1 MRRRLVLSTLTA
13 VLLAVF
19 LLGVPLAVA
28 GDLLLAD
35 QSRHDV
41 EQRARAMALSV
52 DHRLA
57 EHESVDPATLAEAL
71 GGPLRGHVLGAT
83 VHAPSGDWRVGT
95 LPQGPAYVGEA
106 ATTSGVIVRVSVAK
120 DDVRSDMF
128 RAGGV
133 VLALSVVAAGAAVAL
148 GLVQARRLSRPMVE
162 LAGNAERLGAG
173 ESRLVPISSGVAEV
187 DQVEEVLERSAR
199 RMAATLAAERD
210 FTSDASHQLRTPL
223 TALSMRLEEIA
234 AAETV
239 EDAQEEARI
248 ALVQVERL
256 TQVVQDLLAR
266 SRRAH
271 HDSRQAIALDD
282 VVMQQRQEW
291 SATFDSAGRSLIVDG
306 ERGLLVQATSG
317 ALAQVLA
324 TLLDN
329 SLVHGAGT
337 VCVTTRSAGGSVV
350 VEVSDEGAGV
360 PAELGQ
366 RIFARSV
373 SSAGSTGLGL
383 ALARDLATAD
393 GGRLELLH
401 GTPPVF
407 AVFLIAARAAPS
419 APAGPAAPATPSA
432 QPGQPTPAA
441 PSGQPTPAAPSAPSA
456 PSLG

>member
-19 LLGVPLAVA
+19 LLGVPLAIA

-35 QSRHDV
+35 QSRHEV
-41 EQRARAMALSV
+41 QTRARSMALSV
-52 DHRLA
+52 DHQIAQHETVDQASLLA
-57 EHESVDPATLAEAL
+57 AL
-71 GGPLRGHVLGAT
+71 GGSLRGHRLGAT
-83 VHAPSGDWRVGT
+83 VRTPSGTFRVGSIPSGDS
-95 LPQGPAYVGEA
+95 YVGEA
-106 ATTSGVIVRVSVAK
+106 ATAAGVIVRVYVAR
-120 DDVRSDMF
+120 DDVYLDML

-133 VLALSVVAAGAAVAL
+133 VFAISVVAVGAAVAL
-148 GLVQARRLSRPMVE
+148 GLVQARRLSRPLVE
-162 LAGNAERLGAG
+162 LAGNAERLGSG
-173 ESRLVPISSGVAEV
+173 EARLVPIKTGVAEV

-199 RMAATLAAERD
+199 RLAATLAAERE

-223 TALSMRLEEIA
+223 TALSMRLEEISTA
-234 AAETV
+234 DDVGT
-239 EDAQEEARI
+239 AQEEARI

-271 HDSRQAIALDD
+271 EDSRQSIALDD
-282 VVMQQRQEW
+282 VVRQQQQEW
-291 SATFDSAGRSLIVDG
+291 AVTFESAGRRLVLEG
-306 ERGLLVQATSG
+306 ERDLQVLATAG

-337 VCVTTRSAGGSVV
+337 VGLTTRSAGGSVV
-350 VEVSDEGAGV
+350 IEVSDEGPGV

-407 AVFLIAARAAPS
+407 AIFLSAARS
-419 APAGPAAPATPSA
+419 TE
-432 QPGQPTPAA
+432 
-441 PSGQPTPAAPSAPSA
+441 
-456 PSLG
+456 

>member
-1 MRRRLVLSTLTA
+1 VRRRLVLSTLTA

-41 EQRARAMALSV
+41 QTRARSMALSV
-52 DHRLA
+52 DHQIA
-57 EHESVDPATLAEAL
+57 AHEEVDQASLTETL
-71 GGPLRGHVLGAT
+71 GHSLRGHALGAT
-83 VHAPSGDWRVGT
+83 VRSPAGNFRVGAV
-95 LPQGPAYVGEA
+95 LEGPAYVGEA
-106 ATTSGVIVRVSVAK
+106 ATASGVIVRVSVAR
-120 DDVRSDMF
+120 DDIYLDMF
-128 RAGGV
+128 RAGAV
-133 VLALSVVAAGAAVAL
+133 VFAISVIAVGAAVAL
-148 GLVQARRLSRPMVE
+148 GLFQARRLSRPMVL
-162 LAGNAERLGAG
+162 LAGNAERLGSG
-173 ESRLVPISSGVAEV
+173 ESRLVPINSGVAEV
-187 DQVEEVLERSAR
+187 DQVEDVLERSAR

-210 FTSDASHQLRTPL
+210 FPSDASHQLRTPL
-223 TALSMRLEEIA
+223 TALSMRLEEIST
-234 AAETV
+234 AETV
-239 EDAQEEARI
+239 EAAQEEARI

-271 HDSRQAIALDD
+271 EDSRTTIALDD
-282 VVMQQRQEW
+282 VVRQQQQEW
-291 SATFDSAGRSLIVDG
+291 LVTFGSAGRALVVEG
-306 ERGLLVQATSG
+306 ERGLQVQATAG

-329 SLVHGAGT
+329 SLVHGKGM
-337 VCVTTRSAGGSVV
+337 VSITTRSAGGSVV
-350 VEVSDEGAGV
+350 VEVSDEGPGV

-393 GGRLELLH
+393 GGRLELLR

-407 AVFLIAARAAPS
+407 AVFLS
-419 APAGPAAPATPSA
+419 ATRD
-432 QPGQPTPAA
+432 
-441 PSGQPTPAAPSAPSA
+441 
-456 PSLG
+456 

>member
-1 MRRRLVLSTLTA
+1 VRRRLVLSTLTA

-19 LLGVPLAVA
+19 LLGVPLAIA

-41 EQRARAMALSV
+41 QTRARSMALSV
-52 DHRLA
+52 DHQIAQHETVDQASLLA
-57 EHESVDPATLAEAL
+57 AL
-71 GGPLRGHVLGAT
+71 GGSLRGHELGAT
-83 VHAPSGDWRVGT
+83 VRTPTGAFRVGT
-95 LPQGPAYVGEA
+95 IPRGDSYVGES
-106 ATTSGVIVRVSVAK
+106 ATSAGVIVRVYVAR
-120 DDVRSDMF
+120 DDVYFDML

-133 VLALSVVAAGAAVAL
+133 VFAISVVAVAAAVAL
-148 GLVQARRLSRPMVE
+148 GIVQARRLSRPLVQ
-162 LAGNAERLGAG
+162 LAWNAERLGSG
-173 ESRLVPISSGVAEV
+173 ESRLVPIKSGVAEV
-187 DQVEEVLERSAR
+187 DLVDEVLERSAR
-199 RMAATLAAERD
+199 RLAATLAAERE

-223 TALSMRLEEIA
+223 TALSMRLEEISTA
-234 AAETV
+234 DDVGT
-239 EDAQEEARI
+239 AQEEARI

-256 TQVVQDLLAR
+256 TEVVQDLLAR

-271 HDSRQAIALDD
+271 EDSRQAIPLDD
-282 VVMQQRQEW
+282 VVQQQRQEW
-291 SATFDSAGRSLIVDG
+291 AVTFESVGRRLVLEG
-306 ERGLLVQATSG
+306 ERGLHVLATAG

-337 VCVTTRSAGGSVV
+337 VCLTTRSAGGSVV
-350 VEVSDEGAGV
+350 IEVSDEGPGV

-407 AVFLIAARAAPS
+407 AIFLSAAR
-419 APAGPAAPATPSA
+419 PAE
-432 QPGQPTPAA
+432 
-441 PSGQPTPAAPSAPSA
+441 
-456 PSLG
+456 

>member
-1 MRRRLVLSTLTA
+1 VRRRLVLSTLTA
-13 VLLAVF
+13 VLLAVC
-19 LLGVPLAVA
+19 LLGIPLAIA

-41 EQRARAMALSV
+41 EQRARTLALSV
-52 DHRLA
+52 DHRIA
-57 EHESVDPATLAEAL
+57 EHESVDPAQLSEAL

-95 LPQGPAYVGEA
+95 IPTGPAYVGES
-106 ATTSGVIVRVSVAK
+106 ATGSGVIVRVSVAR
-120 DDVRSDMF
+120 DDVRLDML

-133 VLALSVVAAGAAVAL
+133 VFAISIIAVGAAVAL
-148 GLVQARRLSRPMVE
+148 GLVQARRLSRPMVQ
-162 LAGNAERLGAG
+162 LAGNAERLGGG
-173 ESRLVPISSGVAEV
+173 ESRLVPINSGVAEV

-234 AAETV
+234 AAVTV
-239 EDAQEEARI
+239 ESAQEEARI

-256 TQVVQDLLAR
+256 TEVVQDLLAR

-271 HDSRQAIALDD
+271 HDSRQAIDLDS
-282 VVMQQRQEW
+282 VVMQQREEW
-291 SATFDSAGRSLIVDG
+291 AATFDSAGRSLVVDG
-306 ERGLLVQATSG
+306 ERGLQVQATAG

-329 SLVHGAGT
+329 SLVHGAGM
-337 VCVTTRSAGGSVV
+337 VSVTTRSAAGSVV
-350 VEVSDEGAGV
+350 VEVSDQGPGV

-401 GTPPVF
+401 GRPPVF
-407 AVFLIAARAAPS
+407 AIFLIAAQ
-419 APAGPAAPATPSA
+419 PAG
-432 QPGQPTPAA
+432 
-441 PSGQPTPAAPSAPSA
+441 
-456 PSLG
+456 